1 MNWMGRDLN
10 ESEAY
15 RSQVLGLLR
24 YGFSPERPLYVGKR
38 VMRAC
43 LDDPD
48 LAGLVAD
55 RHIVE
60 TPMIPH

>member
-1 MNWMGRDLN
+1 MNFQGRDLN

-15 RSQVLGLLR
+15 RSQVLGLIR
-24 YGFSPERPLYVGKR
+24 YGFSPERPLFVGR
-38 VMRAC
+38 NVMREC
-43 LDDPD
+43 LNDPD
-48 LAGLVAD
+48 LAALVAD